1 MINPSTM
8 NIFDQVSDDIK
19 SAMLAR
25 QKIRLEALRAI
36 KTAFIL
42 AKAETGAES
51 LPPEQELRI
60 LQKMIKQRKESADIY
75 QEQNR
80 IDLYQKEIDESAV
93 IEEYLPKQLSEVE
106 IVLTIKQII
115 QQVGAST
122 IKDMGKVMGAASKEL
137 SGRADNKLVA
147 EKVKELLG
155 GK

>member
-36 KTAFIL
+36 KTAFVL

-51 LPPEQELRI
+51 LPPEQELKI

-75 QEQNR
+75 KEQNR
-80 IDLYQKEIDESAV
+80 MDLYQKEVDESAV
-93 IEEYLPKQLSEVE
+93 IEEYLPKQLSEEE
-106 IVLTIKQII
+106 IVRIIKQII
-115 QQVGAST
+115 HQQGAST
-122 IKDMGKVMGAASKEL
+122 IKDMGKVMSAAGKEL
-137 SGRADNKLVA
+137 SGKADNKMVA